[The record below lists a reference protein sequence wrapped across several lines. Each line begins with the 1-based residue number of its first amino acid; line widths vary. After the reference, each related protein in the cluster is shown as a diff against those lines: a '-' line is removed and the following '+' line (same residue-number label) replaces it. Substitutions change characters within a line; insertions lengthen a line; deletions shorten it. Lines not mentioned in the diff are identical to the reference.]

1 MLSPRS
7 STRRSLHFTSQKFV
21 SFLTNIVLGDVFGNY
36 CVFFFFWKFRV
47 FLAFI
52 WNDLTDKII
61 LEIERKIL
69 SLYYQLL

>member
-1 MLSPRS
+1 M
-7 STRRSLHFTSQKFV
+7 SLEI
-21 SFLTNIVLGDVFGNY
+21 IVF
-36 CVFFFFWKFRV
+36 VFFFLKFRV